1 MEREIHSLGLKKK
14 KKKKEEER
22 GRGKRRRRKK
32 KIIKHGDIGTIHA
45 DANGP

>member
-14 KKKKEEER
+14 KKKERRGTREGKKKKER
-22 GRGKRRRRKK
+22 K